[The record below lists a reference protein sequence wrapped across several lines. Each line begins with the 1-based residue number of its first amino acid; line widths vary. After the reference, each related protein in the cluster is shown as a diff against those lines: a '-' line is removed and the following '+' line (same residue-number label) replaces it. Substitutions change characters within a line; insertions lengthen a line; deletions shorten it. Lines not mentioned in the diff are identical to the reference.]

1 MPALRAR
8 ERREYLKK
16 VSQTD
21 NDELRAEYKRSDF
34 PEGFVR
40 GKYAARIRE
49 SSNVVVLKPEVA
61 EAFPNDEAVN
71 RALQSLIELAQ
82 KATRPKKRSTGD
94 TAGGRDAG

>member
-1 MPALRAR
+1 M
-8 ERREYLKK
+8 KK

-21 NDELRAEYKRSDF
+21 NDELREEYKNDEISRRALCAGSTK
-34 PEGFVR
+34 P
-40 GKYAARIRE
+40 RIRE

-71 RALQSLIELAQ
+71 RVLQSLIELAQ

-94 TAGGRDAG
+94 TAGGRDAGEERR